1 MDPAEQESDI
11 VYTKGLSNLVLPN
24 IPSDSGQ
31 ARGYINQVLMNI
43 GSLQKSAGN
52 DLYMWAQECLT
63 REDSDLS
70 SDKRF
75 PRTDREIATKMLKV
89 CKTGRFGII
98 FQRMVEES
106 RLAGKGMPCG
116 RVMLATIF
124 RHFQLEKDRIGMLG
138 ERNLLTLR
146 LKGNKVEDLI
156 NFQEKYRYIMAAIP
170 VDDLPRETTL
180 FNHLLDELE
189 QFTPLANKIT
199 KSREAPTGSHRRTT
213 KWLWEKVDLSSSWN
227 VSRPTDTLSIRSFV
241 IRKQRI
247 WPRHIIPSW

>member
-1 MDPAEQESDI
+1 
-11 VYTKGLSNLVLPN
+11 
-24 IPSDSGQ
+24 
-31 ARGYINQVLMNI
+31 
-43 GSLQKSAGN
+43 
-52 DLYMWAQECLT
+52 
-63 REDSDLS
+63 
-70 SDKRF
+70 
-75 PRTDREIATKMLKV
+75 
-89 CKTGRFGII
+89 
-98 FQRMVEES
+98 MVEES

-180 FNHLLDELE
+180 SNHLLDELE
-189 QFTPLANKIT
+189 QFTPLSSKIT

-213 KWLWEKVDLSSSWN
+213 KWLWEKVDLFIELERVKANRHAFDKKLRDSQTADLATTYN
-227 VSRPTDTLSIRSFV
+227 PKLVTANPAAKEGKEPKPKKEKRPKKEKAPKQDTTTAVPAAPLG
-241 IRKQRI
+241 KGKAT
-247 WPRHIIPSW
+247 PRGPPKPKPKGAPGSCCQGGGHDHGTESKDTMCILCV